1 MTNIA
6 KLFGFLLVFSLFY
19 AQIACVNTGKVAKNK
34 EKIAQDSSQ
43 ETAANS
49 TTDTSSPSPISGL
62 GNLGSTATV
71 DATQE
76 KASGMK
82 AELPF
87 SPNFRTGTL
96 DNGMRYY
103 IRKNSKPEN
112 RLELRLAVNAGSM
125 QEDDDQRGLAHF
137 VEHMAFNGTTNFA
150 KNDLINFLEK
160 TGVRFGADLNAYT
173 SFDET
178 VYMLQLPTDKEGL
191 VDKGLTVMSDW
202 ATGIAFEGVE
212 IDKERGVIQSEW
224 RTGLGA
230 NERMRYTW
238 WPKVFYNTRYADRL
252 PIGVMEVIQNAPYE
266 RFRSFYKDW
275 YRPDLQAIIVVG
287 DLNVEEME
295 QKLKAKFAGLKNPEN
310 PRKKELYEVPD
321 HKETLIGIATD
332 KEATSVDVNLYIKHD
347 AQKVENLEDYRQT
360 LMQEL
365 YNGMLNE
372 RFAEIAQEKKAPFIN
387 ASAGYGG
394 FVRSKDAYY
403 ASATAKE
410 TGILESVKILVR
422 ENQRVLQHGF
432 TETELERQKLALE
445 AAAEA
450 QYKER
455 DKTRS
460 ATLAMQAVYHF
471 LDDEPL
477 FGAEKEMRL
486 IKEFLPTIK
495 LEEINALAKQWIT
508 EENRALVIT
517 APEKESVKIPS
528 EDELRKVLNSAQDMV
543 VEPYKDKFLDMP
555 LLEKMPTPGKVVTT
569 NVITTDELNITEY
582 TLSNGVRVIL
592 KPTTFQNDKIS
603 MMAYSPGGHS
613 LYSDEDFLTASNAAR
628 VVDQMGLGEFDAI
641 ALNKKLTGVTLE
653 LSPYIGE
660 LYEGF
665 YGSSSTEDFE
675 TFLKLIYL
683 YGTDARKDQD
693 DFERIVGQT
702 VESLR
707 NQSANPMIAFSKEIV
722 SIKNGDHPRRQAMP
736 DIEELEAMQLER
748 AFEIYQDRFSD
759 FSDFTFVLVGNFKPE
774 DLKKPLEQ
782 YLGALPS
789 INRKEKGKDI
799 GVKYGV
805 DGGTKAIKKGL
816 APQANVYIG
825 FMQEG
830 DFDQKKQH
838 QLQSMAS
845 VLNIMVR
852 ENLREEKGG
861 VYSPRV
867 SVSIQTEPRGLADF
881 FVFFQCAPEDVEE
894 LVAAVKEEI
903 KDLQKNGPSEENFNK
918 IRETQRRTR
927 ESDLEKNR
935 FWMNTL
941 VDYYSENKDLKEIKA
956 YEQLIENITKEDI
969 KKAANQYLDLDKAIL
984 VTVKPEKETSKE
996 P

>member
-1 MTNIA
+1 MA
-6 KLFGFLLVFSLFY
+6 KLLGLLLVFSLLC
-19 AQIACVNTGKVAKNK
+19 AQIACVNTNKVAKNK
-34 EKIAQDSSQ
+34 DKKVSTIAD
-43 ETAANS
+43 AD
-49 TTDTSSPSPISGL
+49 TTPPTPSPISGL
-62 GNLGSTATV
+62 GALGSTATV
-71 DATQE
+71 GATEE

-137 VEHMAFNGTTNFA
+137 VEHMAFNGTTNFE

-202 ATGIAFEGVE
+202 ATGIAFEGEE

-238 WPKVFYNTRYADRL
+238 WPKVFHETRYADRL
-252 PIGVMEVIQNAPYE
+252 PIGVMDIIQNAPHD
-266 RFRSFYKDW
+266 RFRRFYQDW
-275 YRPDLQAIIVVG
+275 YRPNLQAIIVVG

-295 QKLKAKFAGLKNPEN
+295 QKIKATFAGLKNPEN
-310 PRKKELYEVPD
+310 PREKKLYEVPD
-321 HKETLIGIATD
+321 HKETFIGLATD
-332 KEATSVDVNLYIKHD
+332 KEATRIDVNLYIKHD
-347 AQKVENLEDYRQT
+347 AQKVKNLQDYRRT

-372 RFAEIAQEKKAPFIN
+372 RFAEITQEKEAPFIS

-394 FVRSKDAYY
+394 FVRSKDAYF

-432 TETELERQKLALE
+432 TETELERQKLAIE
-445 AAAEA
+445 AAAETD
-450 QYKER
+450 YKER

-460 ATLAMQAVYHF
+460 GNLAMQAVYHF
-471 LDDEPL
+471 LNNEPL

-486 IKEFLPTIK
+486 IKEFLPSIT
-495 LEEINALAKQWIT
+495 LEEVNALAKEWIT

-517 APEKESVKIPS
+517 APDKESVKMPS
-528 EDELRKVLNSAQDMV
+528 EEALRAVLNSAKEMV

-555 LLEKMPTPGKVVTT
+555 LMEKAPTPGKVVAS
-569 NVITTDELNITEY
+569 NLVTTDDLQITEY
-582 TLSNGVRVIL
+582 TLSNGVKVVM

-603 MMAYSPGGHS
+603 LMAFSPGGHS
-613 LYSDEDFLTASNAAR
+613 LYSDEDYLTASNAAR
-628 VVDQMGLGEFDAI
+628 VVDQMGLGKFDAI
-641 ALNKKLTGVTLE
+641 ALNKKLTGVTLS

-665 YGSSSTEDFE
+665 YGSSSVEDFE
-675 TFLKLIYL
+675 TLMKLVYL

-693 DFERIVGQT
+693 DFERIISQT
-702 VESLR
+702 VEGLR
-707 NQSANPMIAFSKEIV
+707 NQSANPMMAFSEAIT
-722 SIKNGDHPRRQAMP
+722 SIKNGNHPRRIVLP
-736 DIEELEAMQLER
+736 KIEDVEAMKLDR

-774 DLKKPLEQ
+774 EIKQPLEQ

-789 INRKEKGKDI
+789 INRKEKGKDV

-805 DGGTKAIKKGL
+805 NGGVKDIKKGL

-830 DFDQKKQH
+830 NFTQEQRH
-838 QLQSMAS
+838 RLQSMSS

-867 SVSIQTEPRGLADF
+867 SASVQTEPRGLADM
-881 FVFFQCAPEDVEE
+881 FVFFQCAPEDVDE
-894 LVAAVKEEI
+894 LVKAVKEEI
-903 KDLQKNGPSEENFNK
+903 KDLQTNGPSEENFNK

-927 ESDLEKNR
+927 ESNLEKNR

-941 VDYYSENKDLKEIKA
+941 TEYYSENKDLKEIKA
-956 YEQLIENITKEDI
+956 YENLIETITKEDI
-969 KKAANQYLDLDKAIL
+969 QKAANQYLDLDKAII

>member
-1 MTNIA
+1 MNNIA
-6 KLFGFLLVFSLFY
+6 KLFGFLLVCSLFY
-19 AQIACVNTGKVAKNK
+19 AQTACVNSGSVAKNK
-34 EKIAQDSSQ
+34 KKQ
-43 ETAANS
+43 AAAVTS
-49 TTDTSSPSPISGL
+49 ADTSAPSALTGL

-71 DATQE
+71 DAAEE

-125 QEDDDQRGLAHF
+125 QEDADQRGLAHF

-202 ATGIAFEGVE
+202 ATGIAFEGEE

-252 PIGVMEVIQNAPYE
+252 PIGLMEIIQNAPHD
-266 RFRSFYKDW
+266 RFRRFYKDW
-275 YRPDLQAIIVVG
+275 YRPNLQAIIVVG

-295 QKLKAKFAGLKNPEN
+295 QKLKAKFSGLKNPEN
-310 PRKKELYEVPD
+310 ARPKELYEVPD

-332 KEATSVDVNLYIKHD
+332 KEATSVDINLYIKHE

-360 LMQEL
+360 IMQQL
-365 YNGMLNE
+365 FNGMLNE
-372 RFAEIAQEKKAPFIN
+372 RFAEIAQEKNAPFIRAN
-387 ASAGYGG
+387 AGYGG
-394 FVRSKDAYY
+394 FVRSKDAYF

-422 ENQRVLQHGF
+422 ENQRVLKHGF
-432 TETELERQKLALE
+432 TDTELERQKLALE

-460 ATLAMQAVYHF
+460 ASLAMEAVYHF
-471 LDDEPL
+471 LDQEPL
-477 FGAEKEMRL
+477 FGAEKQMRL
-486 IKEFLPTIK
+486 IKEFLPTIT
-495 LEEINALAKQWIT
+495 LEEINMLGKEWIT

-517 APEKESVKIPS
+517 APEKESVKLPS
-528 EDELRKVLNSAQDMV
+528 EEELRAVLNSAQDMV
-543 VEPYKDKFLDMP
+543 VEAYKDKFLDMP
-555 LLEKMPTPGKVVTT
+555 LLEKMPTPGKIVSTNVVTT
-569 NVITTDELNITEY
+569 DDLNITEY

-603 MMAYSPGGHS
+603 MLAYSPGGHS

-628 VVDQMGLGEFDAI
+628 VVDQMGLGKFDAI
-641 ALNKKLTGVTLE
+641 ALNKKLTGATLE

-675 TFLKLIYL
+675 TFMQLIYL

-693 DFERIVGQT
+693 DFERIIGQT
-702 VESLR
+702 VEGLR
-707 NQSANPMIAFSKEIV
+707 NQSANPMVYFSSEIQKV
-722 SIKNGDHPRRQAMP
+722 KSGDHPRRQALP
-736 DIEELEAMQLER
+736 KIEDVEAMKLER

-774 DLKKPLEQ
+774 ELKKPLEQ

-789 INRKEKGKDI
+789 INRKEKGKDLAI
-799 GVKYGV
+799 QYGV
-805 DGGTKAIKKGL
+805 NGGIKDLKKGL
-816 APQANVYIG
+816 APQANVYVG

-830 DFDQKKQH
+830 TFTQEQQH
-838 QLQSMAS
+838 RLKSMAS

-852 ENLREEKGG
+852 ENLREDKGG

-867 SVSIQTEPRGLADF
+867 SVSIQTEPKGLADF

-903 KDLQKNGPSEENFNK
+903 KSLQKDGPSEENFKK
-918 IRETQRRTR
+918 IRETQRRSR

-935 FWMNTL
+935 FWINTL
-941 VDYYSENKDLKEIKA
+941 VDYYSEDKDLKEIKA
-956 YEQLIENITKEDI
+956 YDGLIESITKDDI
-969 KKAANQYLDLDKAIL
+969 KNAANQYLQLDKAII
-984 VTVKPEKETSKE
+984 VTVKPEKEASKE